1 MLICALLIQ
10 ISKCSEVVNAEPPD
24 YGKKFDNLSNLG
36 YDIVH
41 FDDRALMVSFDFFI
55 SPQCGL
61 HVVRIIVQVTLYKL
75 AKASHMIVCKRFLR
89 Q

>member
-24 YGKKFDNLSNLG
+24 NGKNFDNLSNLG

-41 FDDRALMVSFDFFI
+41 FDDRALMVSFHFLSCI
-55 SPQCGL
+55 RL
-61 HVVRIIVQVTLYKL
+61 VRIMVLVTLCKL
-75 AKASHMIVCKRFLR
+75 SKASQNI
-89 Q
+89 

>member
-41 FDDRALMVSFDFFI
+41 FDDRALMVSFDFFHK
-55 SPQCGL
+55 SAMRTSRSQNNCASYT
-61 HVVRIIVQVTLYKL
+61 VQ
-75 AKASHMIVCKRFLR
+75 ACKR
-89 Q
+89 